1 MVAIVTIE
9 YFNKCAEEF
18 IVDISEY
25 KTFKHFAKSY
35 RSFITRCNY
44 DGAGTDLVFL
54 SAYFKLH
61 DYENESRAISTKN
74 ISQVYYELE
83 DMDAEDY
90 AEYDEC
96 CECDCQC
103 EDEPDELDEIDDKL
117 YFIDEKLDEILDRL
131 DKKEKKEKKEEPKQ
145 TKKKVLLENK

>member
-18 IVDISEY
+18 VVDVSEY
-25 KTFKHFAKSY
+25 KSFKHFSKDY
-35 RSFITRCNY
+35 RSFVNRCNF

-61 DYENESRAISTKN
+61 NFDNESRAISTKN

-83 DMDAEDY
+83 EDDY
-90 AEYDEC
+90 TEYDEC
-96 CECDCQC
+96 SECDCQC

-117 YFIDEKLDEILDRL
+117 YFIDEKLDIILDKL
-131 DKKEKKEKKEEPKQ
+131 DKKEKKEESKQ
-145 TKKKVLLENK
+145 SKRKTLLENK